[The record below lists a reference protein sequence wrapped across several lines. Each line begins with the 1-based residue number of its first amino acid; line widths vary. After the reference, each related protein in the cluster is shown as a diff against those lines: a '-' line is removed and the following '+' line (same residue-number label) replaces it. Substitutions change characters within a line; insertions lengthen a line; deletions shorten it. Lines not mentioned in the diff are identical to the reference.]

1 MFVNPALAQ
10 EVAVTAEQ
18 MPAGDPARI
27 LFQFFVIFVVFYF
40 FLIRPQQ
47 KRLREH
53 QAMQAAVSK
62 GDVVVTTGGIVGKVI
77 RSNAEDL
84 IVEIAEG
91 VRVTV
96 VRDRIAAKRSNA
108 LKPDVSSADAANEN
122 GTDDIG
128 TDKKGSEGLK
138 ELLTKK

>member
-10 EVAVTAEQ
+10 EVAATAEQ

-62 GDVVVTTGGIVGKVI
+62 GDVIVTTGGIVGKVI

-84 IVEIAEG
+84 IVEIADG

-96 VRDRIAAKRSNA
+96 VRDRIAAKRLEAPKSNVA
-108 LKPDVSSADAANEN
+108 ADVANEN
-122 GTDDIG
+122 GDADVG